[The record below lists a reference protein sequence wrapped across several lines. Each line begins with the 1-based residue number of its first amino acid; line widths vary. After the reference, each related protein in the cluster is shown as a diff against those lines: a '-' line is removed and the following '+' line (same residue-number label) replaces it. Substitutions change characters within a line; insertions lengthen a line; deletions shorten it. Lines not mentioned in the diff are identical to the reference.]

1 VVLEWLR
8 TQRVARQDLAEVTV
22 ELPPYGSILHLRRP
36 SPTAM
41 LKRDAVAGRLGRF
54 SDGPRPYVG
63 ILLDLDSTE
72 YYFSSGD
79 LGALVASTASWN
91 RGATAPCA
99 IVLTGRPAAQL
110 QALLDITKLS
120 TLHHIHIVD
129 SVEAGRRHLELHLR
143 QRA

>member
-1 VVLEWLR
+1 LLEWLR
-8 TQRVARQDLAEVTV
+8 TQRLIRQDLSEVTV
-22 ELPPYGSILHLRRP
+22 EMPPHGPILHLRRP

-41 LKRDAVAGRLGRF
+41 LKRDAVVGRLGRF

-79 LGALVASTASWN
+79 LGALVASTAAWR

-99 IVLTGRPAAQL
+99 IVLTGKPASQL

-120 TLHHIHIVD
+120 TLHHLRIVD
-129 SVEAGRRHLELHLR
+129 SVDAGRRHLEMHLR
-143 QRA
+143 QRV